1 MDIWSRIFAEKF
13 RIILKVCVRT
23 DKGKKGYQPNVDRSG
38 QGRGRSK
45 ITENMR
51 TFFMNGAKSQGSKNI
66 SYKKVCDIIFQTM
79 DYICVCVKAKLSMS
93 HNCIEI
99 TY

>member
-1 MDIWSRIFAEKF
+1 MTYFLGVCIGRSVVQMDIWSRIFAEKF

-51 TFFMNGAKSQGSKNI
+51 TFFMNGAKSQGSK
-66 SYKKVCDIIFQTM
+66 KHF
-79 DYICVCVKAKLSMS
+79 L
-93 HNCIEI
+93 
-99 TY
+99 